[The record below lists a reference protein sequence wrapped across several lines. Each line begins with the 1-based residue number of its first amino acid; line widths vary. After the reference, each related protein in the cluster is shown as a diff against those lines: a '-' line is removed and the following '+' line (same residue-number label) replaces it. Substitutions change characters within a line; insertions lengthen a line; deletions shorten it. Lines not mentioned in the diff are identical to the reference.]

1 MIVIDAFGETCPKP
15 VIRAMKALAEPGA
28 DGSVR
33 VLVDN
38 TVAVENLKRLAAS
51 KQGSAEVAE
60 VEGGWAVTVS
70 GVLFT
75 LWHGSLSGVPAELA
89 GNLQGTDAALAEA
102 GIACPV
108 PGDGDAAPAPAARRQ
123 VTVFVGSSTFGQG
136 AEELGRILIKGLV
149 YAFSQADEV
158 PHRIVFFND
167 GARLTCEGSE
177 MLDDIRELERRGC
190 EVLTCGTCLEFHGI
204 KDRLAVGGVTNL
216 YAISEIALGPD
227 KVVTL

>member
-38 TVAVENLKRLAAS
+38 TAAVENLKRLAAS

-70 GVLFT
+70 GV
-75 LWHGSLSGVPAELA
+75 PAELA
-89 GNLQGTDAALAEA
+89 GNPQGTDAALAEA

-108 PGDGDAAPAPAARRQ
+108 PGDGDAAAPAPAARRQ

-190 EVLTCGTCLEFHGI
+190 EVLTCGTCLDFHGI

-216 YAISEIALGPD
+216 YAISEFALGPD

>member
-70 GVLFT
+70 GV
-75 LWHGSLSGVPAELA
+75 PAELA
-89 GNLQGTDAALAEA
+89 GNPQGTDAALAEA

-108 PGDGDAAPAPAARRQ
+108 PGDGDAAAPAPAARRQ

-177 MLDDIRELERRGC
+177 TLDDIRELERRGC
-190 EVLTCGTCLEFHGI
+190 EVLTCGTCLDFHGI

>member
-70 GVLFT
+70 GV
-75 LWHGSLSGVPAELA
+75 PAELA
-89 GNLQGTDAALAEA
+89 GNPQGTDAALAEA

-108 PGDGDAAPAPAARRQ
+108 PGDGDLRAGRRGARAHPH
-123 VTVFVGSSTFGQG
+123 QG
-136 AEELGRILIKGLV
+136 AGLRLLPGGRGPP
-149 YAFSQADEV
+149 
-158 PHRIVFFND
+158 PHR
-167 GARLTCEGSE
+167 L
-177 MLDDIRELERRGC
+177 LQRRG
-190 EVLTCGTCLEFHGI
+190 
-204 KDRLAVGGVTNL
+204 
-216 YAISEIALGPD
+216 SPD
-227 KVVTL
+227 LRGLRDAR

>member
-60 VEGGWAVTVS
+60 VEGGWAVAV
-70 GVLFT
+70 
-75 LWHGSLSGVPAELA
+75 SGVPAELA
-89 GNLQGTDAALAEA
+89 GNPQGTDAALAEA

-108 PGDGDAAPAPAARRQ
+108 SGDGDAAAPAPAAHRQ

-190 EVLTCGTCLEFHGI
+190 EVLTCGTCLDFHGI

>member
-51 KQGSAEVAE
+51 KQGSAEVAQ

-70 GVLFT
+70 GV
-75 LWHGSLSGVPAELA
+75 PAELA
-89 GNLQGTDAALAEA
+89 GNPQGADAALAEA

-108 PGDGDAAPAPAARRQ
+108 PGDGDATAPAPAARRQ

-190 EVLTCGTCLEFHGI
+190 EVLTCGTCLDFHGI

>member
-28 DGSVR
+28 NGSVR

-70 GVLFT
+70 GV
-75 LWHGSLSGVPAELA
+75 PAELA
-89 GNLQGTDAALAEA
+89 GNPQGTDAALAEA

-190 EVLTCGTCLEFHGI
+190 EVLTCGTCLDFHGI

-216 YAISEIALGPD
+216 YTISEIALGPD

>member
-15 VIRAMKALAEPGA
+15 VIRAMKALAESGA

-70 GVLFT
+70 GV
-75 LWHGSLSGVPAELA
+75 PAELA
-89 GNLQGTDAALAEA
+89 GNPQGTDAALAEA

-108 PGDGDAAPAPAARRQ
+108 PGDGDAAAPAPAARRQ

-177 MLDDIRELERRGC
+177 TLDDIRELERRGC
-190 EVLTCGTCLEFHGI
+190 EVLTCGTCLDFHGI

>member
-70 GVLFT
+70 GV
-75 LWHGSLSGVPAELA
+75 PAELA
-89 GNLQGTDAALAEA
+89 GNPQGTDAALAEA

-108 PGDGDAAPAPAARRQ
+108 PGDGDAVAPAPAARRQ

-190 EVLTCGTCLEFHGI
+190 EVLTCGTCLDFHGI

>member
-15 VIRAMKALAEPGA
+15 VIRAMKALAESGA

-70 GVLFT
+70 GV
-75 LWHGSLSGVPAELA
+75 PAELA
-89 GNLQGTDAALAEA
+89 GNPQGTDAALAEA

-108 PGDGDAAPAPAARRQ
+108 PGDGDAAAPAPAARRQ

-190 EVLTCGTCLEFHGI
+190 EVLTCGTCLDFHGI

>member
-70 GVLFT
+70 GV
-75 LWHGSLSGVPAELA
+75 PAELA
-89 GNLQGTDAALAEA
+89 GNPQGTDAALAEA

-108 PGDGDAAPAPAARRQ
+108 PGDGDAAAPAPAARRQ

-190 EVLTCGTCLEFHGI
+190 EVLTCGTCLDFHGI

-216 YAISEIALGPD
+216 YAISEVALGPD

>member
-70 GVLFT
+70 GV
-75 LWHGSLSGVPAELA
+75 PAELA
-89 GNLQGTDAALAEA
+89 GNPQGTDAALAEA
-102 GIACPV
+102 GIACSV
-108 PGDGDAAPAPAARRQ
+108 SGDGDAAAPAPAARRQ

-190 EVLTCGTCLEFHGI
+190 EVLTCGTCLDFHGI

>member
-60 VEGGWAVTVS
+60 VEGGWAVTIAGVS
-70 GVLFT
+70 
-75 LWHGSLSGVPAELA
+75 AEA
-89 GNLQGTDAALAEA
+89 AENPEDDDAALAQA

-108 PGDGDAAPAPAARRQ
+108 PEAPSTQ
-123 VTVFVGSSTFGQG
+123 QSVTVFVGSKALGQG
-136 AEELGRILIKGLV
+136 APELGNILIKGLV
-149 YAFSQADEV
+149 YAMSQAEV
-158 PHRIVFFND
+158 PPHRIVFFND
-167 GARLTCEGSE
+167 GAALTCEGSE
-177 MLDDIRELERRGC
+177 LVDDVRELERRGC
-190 EVLTCGTCLEFHGI
+190 EVLTCGTCLDFHGLRD
-204 KDRLAVGGVTNL
+204 KLAVGGVTNL
-216 YAISEIALGPD
+216 YAISEFVLGPD
-227 KVVTL
+227 KIVTL

>member
-15 VIRAMKALAEPGA
+15 VIRAMKALAEPGT

-70 GVLFT
+70 GV
-75 LWHGSLSGVPAELA
+75 PAELA
-89 GNLQGTDAALAEA
+89 GNPQGTDAALAEA

-108 PGDGDAAPAPAARRQ
+108 PGDGDAAAPAPAARRQ

-149 YAFSQADEV
+149 YAFSQADEA

-190 EVLTCGTCLEFHGI
+190 EVLTCGTCLDFHGI

>member
-70 GVLFT
+70 GV
-75 LWHGSLSGVPAELA
+75 PAELA
-89 GNLQGTDAALAEA
+89 GNPQGTDAALAEA

-108 PGDGDAAPAPAARRQ
+108 SGDGDAAAPAPAARRQ

-158 PHRIVFFND
+158 LHRIVFFND

-190 EVLTCGTCLEFHGI
+190 EVLTCGTCLDFHGI

>member
-70 GVLFT
+70 GV
-75 LWHGSLSGVPAELA
+75 PDELA
-89 GNLQGTDAALAEA
+89 GNPQGTDAALAEA

-108 PGDGDAAPAPAARRQ
+108 PGDGDAAAPAPAARRQ

-190 EVLTCGTCLEFHGI
+190 EVLTCGTCLDFHGI

>member
-28 DGSVR
+28 DGGVR

-51 KQGSAEVAE
+51 RQGSAEVAE

-70 GVLFT
+70 GV
-75 LWHGSLSGVPAELA
+75 PAELA
-89 GNLQGTDAALAEA
+89 GNPQGTDAALAEA

-108 PGDGDAAPAPAARRQ
+108 PGDGDAAAPAPAARRQ

-190 EVLTCGTCLEFHGI
+190 EVLTCGTCLDFHGI

>member
-70 GVLFT
+70 GV
-75 LWHGSLSGVPAELA
+75 PAELA
-89 GNLQGTDAALAEA
+89 GNPQGTDAALAEA

-108 PGDGDAAPAPAARRQ
+108 PGDGDAAAPAPAARRQ

-190 EVLTCGTCLEFHGI
+190 EVLTCGTCLDFHGI

-227 KVVTL
+227 KIVTL

>member
-70 GVLFT
+70 GV
-75 LWHGSLSGVPAELA
+75 PAELA
-89 GNLQGTDAALAEA
+89 GNPQGTDAALAEA

-108 PGDGDAAPAPAARRQ
+108 PGDGDAAAPAPAARRQ

-190 EVLTCGTCLEFHGI
+190 EVLTCGTCLDFHGI

-216 YAISEIALGPD
+216 YAISEFALGPD

>member
-15 VIRAMKALAEPGA
+15 VIRAMKALAESGA

-70 GVLFT
+70 GV
-75 LWHGSLSGVPAELA
+75 PAELA
-89 GNLQGTDAALAEA
+89 GNPQGTDAALAEA

-108 PGDGDAAPAPAARRQ
+108 PGDGDAAAPAPAARRQ

-190 EVLTCGTCLEFHGI
+190 EVLTCGTCLDFHGI

-216 YAISEIALGPD
+216 YAISETALGPD

>member
-51 KQGSAEVAE
+51 KQGSAEIAE

-70 GVLFT
+70 GV
-75 LWHGSLSGVPAELA
+75 PAELA
-89 GNLQGTDAALAEA
+89 GNPQGTDAALAEA

-108 PGDGDAAPAPAARRQ
+108 PGDGDAAAPAPAARRQ

-177 MLDDIRELERRGC
+177 MLDDIRELECRGC
-190 EVLTCGTCLEFHGI
+190 EVLTCGTCLDFHGI

>member
-70 GVLFT
+70 GV
-75 LWHGSLSGVPAELA
+75 PAELA
-89 GNLQGTDAALAEA
+89 GNPQGTDAALAEA

-108 PGDGDAAPAPAARRQ
+108 PGDGGAAAPAPAARRQ

-190 EVLTCGTCLEFHGI
+190 EVLTCGTCLDFHGI

>member
-51 KQGSAEVAE
+51 KQGSAEVTE

-70 GVLFT
+70 GV
-75 LWHGSLSGVPAELA
+75 PAELA
-89 GNLQGTDAALAEA
+89 GNPQGTDAALAEA

-108 PGDGDAAPAPAARRQ
+108 PGDGDAAAPAPAARRQ

-190 EVLTCGTCLEFHGI
+190 EVLTCGTCLDFHGI